1 MELKIFQ
8 RPKNE
13 EKMDKVKGVLGS
25 SPAKV
30 EWSSWMDKIP
40 TCSLCKLK
48 KKGERVGISVFSC

>member
-30 EWSSWMDKIP
+30 ELAAEWTKFPHVVYANW
-40 TCSLCKLK
+40 K
-48 KKGERVGISVFSC
+48 KKEKE